1 MRRTTEHERLERM
14 GASGMLFGL
23 VALHALFPHCC
34 SGRQSN
40 SGSCA
45 SLPESIVRGLTE
57 TLDAQTA
64 ELAQQ
69 FNMSFTVGVAMCDGS
84 EIATSAGLDDRF
96 AHTLLSS

>member
-1 MRRTTEHERLERM
+1 M
-14 GASGMLFGL
+14 GASRMRFGL
-23 VALHALFPHCC
+23 VVLHAVIPHCC
-34 SGRQSN
+34 SGGQSD